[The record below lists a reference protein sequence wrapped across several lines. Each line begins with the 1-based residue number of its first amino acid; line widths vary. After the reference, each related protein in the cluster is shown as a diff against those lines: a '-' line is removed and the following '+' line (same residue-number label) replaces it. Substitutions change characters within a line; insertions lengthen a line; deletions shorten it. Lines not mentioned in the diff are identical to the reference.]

1 MGIESMSKFAAVI
14 TKAKATAVDMTVAQ
28 KGGGGEYTPPE
39 AGPALVRLV
48 SYIELGK
55 HEAEWKGQKKTR
67 AEVALVF
74 ELVGKR
80 HPPTEI
86 DGVKYPQRIT
96 IRESLSLN
104 EKARFFK
111 LFGIMNWQGKAT
123 HMAELLLQP
132 FAATVV
138 HREYTVGTEKR
149 VAVDLFDRVAGSYTI
164 RPARTPVI
172 DQETGEETG
181 EYRSIQVPEALSTEG
196 LFLWDN
202 PDMDQWASIFIAGE
216 YEERRDASGKVVA
229 PARSKN
235 RWQETIK
242 RAVNFRGSPVEQLLV
257 ARGQSIDV
265 PAAEVYDPEAA
276 TTEYEAIE
284 PAVKA
289 ALKPTKQAPVV
300 SDDDALAG
308 VA

>member
-1 MGIESMSKFAAVI
+1 MSKFAAVI
-14 TKAKATAVDMTVAQ
+14 NQAKATAVDMTVAQ
-28 KGGGGEYTPPE
+28 KGGGGGEYTPPE
-39 AGPALVRLV
+39 AGPTLVRMV
-48 SYIELGK
+48 GYIELGK
-55 HEAEWKGQKKTR
+55 HESEYKGQKKTR
-67 AEVALVF
+67 PEVALVF

-111 LFGIMNWQGKAT
+111 LFGIMNWQGKAP

>member
-1 MGIESMSKFAAVI
+1 MSKFAAVI
-14 TKAKATAVDMTVAQ
+14 NQAKATAVDMTVAQ
-28 KGGGGEYTPPE
+28 KGGGGGEYTPPE
-39 AGPALVRLV
+39 AGPTLVRMV
-48 SYIELGK
+48 GYIELGK
-55 HEAEWKGQKKTR
+55 HESEYKGQKKTR
-67 AEVALVF
+67 PEVAMVF
-74 ELVGKR
+74 ELLGKR
-80 HPPTEI
+80 HPPVEI

-123 HMAELLLQP
+123 HMAELLLAP

-138 HREYTVGTEKR
+138 HREYVANGEKR
-149 VAVDLFDRVAGSYTI
+149 VAAELYDRAAGSYTV

-181 EYRSIQVPEALSTEG
+181 EYRSIAVPAAIGSEQ
-196 LFLWDN
+196 LFLWDS

-216 YEERRDASGKVVA
+216 YEERKDKDGKVIS

-242 RAVNFRGSPVEQLLV
+242 RALNFRGSPAEQLLV
-257 ARGQSIDV
+257 TRGESIDV